1 MAGSRYLVSL
11 LLIGFSFSIAQEQRL
26 SLTDFGLKQVH
37 TAGFTL
43 KSERDLRINA
53 IGAGGDEWI
62 RRIHN
67 YQEDKYN
74 LFAYAW
80 ILDSKTRQMV
90 WRMTIDNTQKD
101 WWQDNNREFK
111 EVVHLPAGEY
121 EVKFAAVQPL
131 YFQGENGFS
140 TLGKLFEK
148 LAGDEKQWQKQA
160 GDWKLLIE
168 PVDEIFNEST
178 VRKYQRARKDKAIID
193 MTEQTDN
200 VFSKKSFSLKKQSR
214 LNIYAIGEGY
224 QGQMY
229 DYGWIINNDTGSKVW
244 GMLEKESDEAGGAV
258 KNRLFRKTL
267 DFPAGNYTVFFKTD
281 DNHSSSGWNANP
293 PYDPDNWGILITPAD
308 VDFDFS
314 TVDKADMN
322 QLKPLINLTRIGDY
336 AYEQEG
342 MVLDKKS
349 RIRIYALGEGHSGE
363 MFDYGWITDEKTGK
377 LVWKMKYNETKHAG
391 GASKNRMYDE
401 IITLEAGKYIIHY
414 QSDDSHSFE
423 DWNSTK
429 PHEPDKWGIT
439 VYVPDA
445 AATAKN
451 AGVQSLPDKNII
463 AELIRVGDDE
473 HLVKLFTLRSPT
485 TIRIYAIGEG
495 DWDEM
500 SDYGWIENIE
510 TGQTVWKMRYRE
522 TEHAGGADKNRR
534 INTSITLK
542 PGTYKVHYKSDDS
555 HSFHDWNSRAPSDAG
570 HYGITLYSD
579 KEE

>member
-1 MAGSRYLVSL
+1 MAGCRY
-11 LLIGFSFSIAQEQRL
+11 LIGFLLISISFLTGQEQRL
-26 SLTDFGLKQVH
+26 SLTHPGSKQVL

-43 KSERDLRINA
+43 KSERDLRLDA

-80 ILDSKTRQMV
+80 ILDSKTRKMV

-111 EVVHLPAGEY
+111 DVVRLPAGEY

-140 TLGKLFEK
+140 TLGKLFDK
-148 LAGDEKQWQKQA
+148 LAGDEKHWQEQSRE
-160 GDWKLLIE
+160 WKLMIE
-168 PVDEIFNEST
+168 PVDEIVNETS
-178 VRKYQRARKDKAIID
+178 VKKFQKLQKEKAIVD
-193 MTEQTDN
+193 LTEQTDN
-200 VFSKKSFSLKKQSR
+200 AFSRKSFSIKKPAR

-229 DYGWIINNDTGSKVW
+229 DYGWIINNDTGSKIW
-244 GMLEKESDEAGGAV
+244 EMLEKESEDAGGAI

-267 DFPAGNYTVFFKTD
+267 DFPAGSYTVFFKTD
-281 DNHSSSGWNANP
+281 DNHSASGWNANP
-293 PYDPDNWGILITPAD
+293 PYDPDYWGIFITPAEATFD
-308 VDFDFS
+308 ISLVDR
-314 TVDKADMN
+314 ADQS

-342 MVLDKKS
+342 LVLEKKS
-349 RIRIYALGEGHSGE
+349 RVRIYALGEGHSGE
-363 MFDYGWITDEKTGK
+363 MFDYGWITDAKTGK

-401 IITLEAGKYIIHY
+401 IITLDAGKYLVHY

-423 DWNSTK
+423 DWNSPK
-429 PHEPDKWGIT
+429 PYEPDKWGIS
-439 VYVPDA
+439 VYVLEADA
-445 AATAKN
+445 NPKKTDA
-451 AGVQSLPDKNII
+451 QSLEQKNII

-473 HLVKLFTLRSPT
+473 HLVKLFSLGSTTTL
-485 TIRIYAIGEG
+485 RIYAIGEG
-495 DWDEM
+495 DWDDM
-500 SDYGWIENIE
+500 YDYGWIENTE
-510 TGQTVWKMRYRE
+510 TNQTVWKMRYRE
-522 TEHAGGADKNRR
+522 TDHAGGADKNRS
-534 INTSITLK
+534 INTTITLK
-542 PGTYKVHYKSDDS
+542 AGTYKVHYKSDDS
-555 HSFHDWNSRAPSDAG
+555 HSYHDWNSKAPSDAG
-570 HYGITLYSD
+570 HYGITIYRSED
-579 KEE
+579 